1 MRSGGGCGV
10 NIGETLAEARRAAG
24 LTVAQVSQQARV
36 REAIITRV
44 EDDDFS
50 ACGGDDYARG
60 YIRIVA
66 RAVGADE
73 EPLIEEYSTLRPG
86 PQTTTD
92 DLREPVTPVRVGTR
106 PRLNWVAV
114 LVLVWLALAVYD
126 LQTGFSQ
133 VTKATP
139 SARAHP
145 AAHHISARPLRAHLV
160 HQPAAPPGQHIPG
173 R

>member
-1 MRSGGGCGV
+1 M
-10 NIGETLAEARRAAG
+10 
-24 LTVAQVSQQARV
+24 AQVSRRVRV

-60 YIRIVA
+60 YIRIIA

-73 EPLIEEYSTLRPG
+73 QPLIEEYNALGPRP
-86 PQTTTD
+86 PTTTD
-92 DLREPVTPVRVGTR
+92 DLGEPVTPVRVGKR
-106 PRLNWVAV
+106 PWLSWIAV

-126 LQTGFSQ
+126 LQAGFSH
-133 VTKATP
+133 TAKATP

-145 AAHHISARPLRAHLV
+145 VAHHISARPLRAHLV
-160 HQPAAPPGQHIPG
+160 HQPAAPAGQHAPG

>member
-1 MRSGGGCGV
+1 M
-10 NIGETLAEARRAAG
+10 
-24 LTVAQVSQQARV
+24 AQVSHQVRV

-60 YIRIVA
+60 YIRIIA

-73 EPLIEEYSTLRPG
+73 KPLIEEYNTLRPG

-92 DLREPVTPVRVGTR
+92 DLGEPVTPVRVGKR
-106 PRLNWVAV
+106 PRLSWIAV

-126 LQTGFSQ
+126 LQAGFSHADEGHAFGQ
-133 VTKATP
+133 GAP
-139 SARAHP
+139 GCSPHQRP
-145 AAHHISARPLRAHLV
+145 AAACSSGSPG
-160 HQPAAPPGQHIPG
+160 PAAPPGQHVPG
-173 R
+173 T

>member
-10 NIGETLAEARRAAG
+10 EIGETLADARSAAG
-24 LTVAQVSQQARV
+24 LTVAQVSHQVRV
-36 REAIITRV
+36 REAIIARV

-60 YIRIVA
+60 YIRIIA

-73 EPLIEEYSTLRPG
+73 EPLIEEYNALRPG
-86 PQTTTD
+86 PQTTAD
-92 DLREPVTPVRVGTR
+92 GLGEPVTPVRAGKR
-106 PRLNWVAV
+106 PRLSWIAV

-126 LQTGFSQ
+126 LQAGFSQ
-133 VTKATP
+133 ATKATP
-139 SARAHP
+139 SAREQP
-145 AAHHISARPLRAHLV
+145 AAHHISGRPLRADLV
-160 HQPAAPPGQHIPG
+160 HQPAAPP